1 MGRNNSMYQDRLGAD
16 LLERSSVEKDT
27 GVLVDNRL
35 AVNHQCAFVARKA
48 NSILGCIKKR
58 MASRPR
64 EMIFSIHSAMAM
76 SHLKFCIRFWAP
88 QFKGDKNFLVKVK
101 QRATEMIGAWSFSL
115 MRKG

>member
-1 MGRNNSMYQDRLGAD
+1 MRFNRNRYRVLHLGRNNHMHQCRLWAD
-16 LLERSSVEKDT
+16 QLERSSVEKDL

-76 SHLKFCIRFWAP
+76 SHLEYCVQFWAP
-88 QFKGDKNFLVKVK
+88 QLKKMS
-101 QRATEMIGAWSFSL
+101 RIS
-115 MRKG
+115 